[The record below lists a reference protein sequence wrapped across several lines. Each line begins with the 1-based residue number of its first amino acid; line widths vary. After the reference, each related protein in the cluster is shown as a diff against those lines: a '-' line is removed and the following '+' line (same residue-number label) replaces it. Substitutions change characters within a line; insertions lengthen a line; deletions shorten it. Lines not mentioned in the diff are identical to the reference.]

1 MKFNIKMI
9 SLFLVL
15 FIVLVCIA
23 SVSAES
29 SNSTSVISDNSG
41 SISSFSSSV
50 SSNSASFVT
59 TTNVNSNKSLK
70 EDSQSVTVK
79 HESNNQIQKKVISKN
94 ITQSNNKL
102 KAVKSSLPVDPY
114 NVTVIGNNVRTVND
128 WNSLHE
134 AITDQED
141 QGNLTVYLQK
151 GTYYTND
158 PLEINSNVNLIG
170 EKGVVYSY
178 NPYSSNNAIKV
189 NKGTLTIRN
198 INFINSNTKN
208 GRMIFVDGN
217 AQLNVYN
224 STFADINSNAL
235 GAVVYNNG
243 GFIRLVNSN
252 FYNNTASAGG
262 ALYNNRGTMVIN
274 NCKFM
279 SNTNNIDSNDVE
291 YLGGSIF
298 NKGYITVTDSLF
310 KYNDAG
316 FGGVIYNMNYLK
328 IVHSTLTENHAT
340 EGGVI
345 YNTGA
350 VSILNSTLNNNHATY
365 GGVLYTTAGNL
376 YINNSNFYNNYALYV
391 YAVIYND
398 NSIINIDNSRINNNW
413 GSEGGAI
420 KNEGIMTISNTQINN
435 NEEIGN
441 NFHLWGGA
449 ISNEGRLTLI
459 KCTLNNNKATDGGA
473 IYNEG
478 YLNIQK
484 STLSKNSIEVTIEE
498 NDYSY
503 SLVKGNGGAIYNIG
517 TLIINNSSLY
527 SNSIKVY
534 NDTGDNPGYGY
545 GGAICS
551 EDGTVTITNSQI
563 NYNTADY
570 GGAISIMN
578 GTMTLKNNNINYNTA
593 KGTGGAISTFD
604 EESNY
609 GDFKLNIINCNINYN
624 YAKGDGGAIWN
635 GEWVYVGGDVTIINS
650 KINNNKA
657 NQDAGAICNSGYMKI
672 TSSSIN
678 NNKVTDKDG
687 FGGAIFNTYDLNITN
702 CKFNN
707 NSAVYGGAI
716 ANPTDVTITS
726 SVFTNNK
733 ANYGGAIYTAGGQGN
748 GYLNVTYSTFL
759 SNGKYDVYN
768 GNDEY
773 TLKNVHCDYNWWGT
787 NNNPLTRLY
796 NCSTTKW
803 IYMQLGTFTTKS
815 KNTLRISL
823 DLNYYT
829 NGKTISRIT
838 GTKHVQG
845 ITVKITIKS
854 RHLNGV
860 YTGIINNGVYTI
872 SKKVNYK
879 ELITLT
885 GYTPNKT
892 ITKTVKAT

>member
-1 MKFNIKMI
+1 
-9 SLFLVL
+9 
-15 FIVLVCIA
+15 
-23 SVSAES
+23 
-29 SNSTSVISDNSG
+29 
-41 SISSFSSSV
+41 
-50 SSNSASFVT
+50 
-59 TTNVNSNKSLK
+59 
-70 EDSQSVTVK
+70 
-79 HESNNQIQKKVISKN
+79 
-94 ITQSNNKL
+94 
-102 KAVKSSLPVDPY
+102 
-114 NVTVIGNNVRTVND
+114 
-128 WNSLHE
+128 
-134 AITDQED
+134 
-141 QGNLTVYLQK
+141 
-151 GTYYTND
+151 
-158 PLEINSNVNLIG
+158 
-170 EKGVVYSY
+170 
-178 NPYSSNNAIKV
+178 
-189 NKGTLTIRN
+189 
-198 INFINSNTKN
+198 
-208 GRMIFVDGN
+208 
-217 AQLNVYN
+217 
-224 STFADINSNAL
+224 
-235 GAVVYNNG
+235 
-243 GFIRLVNSN
+243 
-252 FYNNTASAGG
+252 
-262 ALYNNRGTMVIN
+262 
-274 NCKFM
+274 
-279 SNTNNIDSNDVE
+279 
-291 YLGGSIF
+291 
-298 NKGYITVTDSLF
+298 
-310 KYNDAG
+310 
-316 FGGVIYNMNYLK
+316 
-328 IVHSTLTENHAT
+328 
-340 EGGVI
+340 
-345 YNTGA
+345 
-350 VSILNSTLNNNHATY
+350 
-365 GGVLYTTAGNL
+365 
-376 YINNSNFYNNYALYV
+376 
-391 YAVIYND
+391 
-398 NSIINIDNSRINNNW
+398 
-413 GSEGGAI
+413 
-420 KNEGIMTISNTQINN
+420 MTISNTQINN
-435 NEEIGN
+435 NEEIVN

-498 NDYSY
+498 NDYPY

-803 IYMQLGTFTTKS
+803 IYMHLGTSTTKS
-815 KNTLRISL
+815 KNTWRISL

-892 ITKTVKAT
+892 ITKTIKAT